1 MNYYK
6 IDNKPYSSE
15 IELNEANGY
24 ANDRA
29 KPISEEQYNELLNPT
44 PIEPSEFELKKAIK
58 QDAFNAYAFA
68 FIYNGYFDSV
78 TNYTLF
84 TSKDDISNYT
94 ILLNSLQFD
103 NDNTQIEFGTMQ
115 GWMSN
120 TCLVVKGLLERYS
133 QYCRPI
139 TTKILR
145 LQTEIAMAQ
154 TETDLENIII

>member
-1 MNYYK
+1 MYYYK

-24 ANDRA
+24 GHAE
-29 KPISEEQYNELLNPT
+29 PISEAVYNELINPT

-68 FIYNGYFDSV
+68 FIYNGYTDIESG
-78 TNYTLF
+78 YKLF

-94 ILLNSLQFD
+94 ILLNSLQFE
-103 NDNTQIEFGTMQ
+103 NDDTQIEFGTML
-115 GWMSN
+115 GWTSN
-120 TCLVVKGLLERYS
+120 KCLIVKDLLKRYS

-154 TETDLENIII
+154 TVEQLNAIII